1 MRRRCS
7 RWGRGCLAVN
17 GRKATWTQLAAGAGI
32 GCVGG
37 VGVLAGYAAVT
48 GASLASTAAEAAGG
62 VIITALTMRDALMR
76 AATHPQLV
84 RVIDQLYRPGAKVG
98 DGGTVD
104 YVRITGDTEHI
115 TKALYRARELERLL
129 RRQVLDAKDSELAR
143 IIVRELRSIIPK

>member
-1 MRRRCS
+1 
-7 RWGRGCLAVN
+7 
-17 GRKATWTQLAAGAGI
+17 
-32 GCVGG
+32 
-37 VGVLAGYAAVT
+37 
-48 GASLASTAAEAAGG
+48 
-62 VIITALTMRDALMR
+62 MR

-104 YVRITGDTEHI
+104 YVRITADTGHI

>member
-1 MRRRCS
+1 M
-7 RWGRGCLAVN
+7 
-17 GRKATWTQLAAGAGI
+17 
-32 GCVGG
+32 
-37 VGVLAGYAAVT
+37 AGYAAAT